1 MVIRNDADLSGS
13 SFEFRARKAVS
24 SMNMISIWYS
34 SNECPSK
41 NEQLRARL
49 QPVMNSSMSDETRN
63 LISLEF
69 MMNLYTISISKKH
82 QPPWCRGSSNH
93 SGCHVQNALATSD
106 IWRPKRFPG
115 SVLEERDIHSCFH
128 CFCLFSQWDGKSWTL
143 RPLRE
148 IIPASSP
155 LSLWDPGSNFY
166 PALYRAV
173 AHSCIH
179 QILQLL
185 YTFWS
190 WEEISWTICFQRQHT
205 KCLHSLVGAPW
216 TKQRDMAN
224 FPKSSKACCTS
235 FCSLTKISASN
246 GYANI
251 QDIHENLDV
260 NFPHQFAASISW
272 PWPSPLLPGLGQGTQ
287 VAVNADQSWAQNG
300 HRTLATWPR
309 SSWRAPTAETA
320 ACPPSAQWRS
330 QKASRLLYRRTHGL
344 RNTTIAYDT
353 CSPIFG
359 TWYNM
364 QYPPVNLWTLET
376 PKSNESNVF
385 PEPTHRG
392 GKYTLA
398 PLRNA

>member
-1 MVIRNDADLSGS
+1 MVTRNDADLSGS
-13 SFEFRARKAVS
+13 SFESFEFRARKAVS

-41 NEQLRARL
+41 NEQLRARF

-69 MMNLYTISISKKH
+69 MMNLYTISMSKKH

-115 SVLEERDIHSCFH
+115 SVLEERDIHFCFH

-166 PALYRAV
+166 PALYRAI

-260 NFPHQFAASISW
+260 NFPHQFAAVHFMVLGHHHCFLALDREPKWQWTRINLEPKMATEHW
-272 PWPSPLLPGLGQGTQ
+272 PPGRGQAEELQLLRQRRVHLLRSEDHKGR
-287 VAVNADQSWAQNG
+287 VAFCTEEHMD
-300 HRTLATWPR
+300 
-309 SSWRAPTAETA
+309 
-320 ACPPSAQWRS
+320 
-330 QKASRLLYRRTHGL
+330 
-344 RNTTIAYDT
+344 
-353 CSPIFG
+353 
-359 TWYNM
+359 
-364 QYPPVNLWTLET
+364 
-376 PKSNESNVF
+376 
-385 PEPTHRG
+385 
-392 GKYTLA
+392 
-398 PLRNA
+398 